1 MDPAGT
7 FSEMQ
12 KPSGTAYRRAFSIF
26 LARQPPGLTRLLR
39 TLKTLSAGGAHPLG
53 GDYCF
58 FSGFVA
64 PLPHDAPEAPL
75 QHPPD
80 LPAAAVEPPLLQQP
94 AAGWFEL
101 FPHDSPPFSPPFLS
115 VTSVPGALG
124 SAFPRIWPT
133 AALRWD
139 VAAADFPCCAD
150 SCFFSTVS
158 VVAFSARGALSV

>member
-1 MDPAGT
+1 
-7 FSEMQ
+7 MQ

-94 AAGWFEL
+94 AAAWPPL
-101 FPHDSPPFSPPFLS
+101 LPHDSPAFSSFDWGAPPAGAASVVPPF
-115 VTSVPGALG
+115 T
-124 SAFPRIWPT
+124 WPT
-133 AALRWD
+133 RALR
-139 VAAADFPCCAD
+139 
-150 SCFFSTVS
+150 
-158 VVAFSARGALSV
+158 